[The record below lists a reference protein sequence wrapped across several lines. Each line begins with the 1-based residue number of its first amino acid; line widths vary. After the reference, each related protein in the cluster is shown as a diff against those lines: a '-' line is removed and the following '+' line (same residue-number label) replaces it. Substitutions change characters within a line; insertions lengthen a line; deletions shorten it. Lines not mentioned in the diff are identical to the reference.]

1 MLVNS
6 EVKLGVIGGGMRH
19 ECPATVCISGCE
31 LMVCGCNFL
40 FWMSDDGLG
49 LTLKGDGNPDDYYIL
64 YEIS

>member
-1 MLVNS
+1 
-6 EVKLGVIGGGMRH
+6 MRH

-49 LTLKGDGNPDDYYIL
+49 LTLKDGSMAFVCGLLASQLRVFI
-64 YEIS
+64 